1 MFVYNRAILCRGN
14 EKEEVVVDAADSEF
28 LMVEMEQ

>member
-1 MFVYNRAILCRGN
+1 MFIIKPSFVEAM
-14 EKEEVVVDAADSEF
+14 KEEVVVDAADSEF